1 MGLLLGAATIY
12 CYENPKWRNCKI
24 CRYCIYNIIYNHKS
38 CVISCISCIHL
49 PKTRRCL
56 KIHDIQRNFAHQN
69 WRHQKKETAKS
80 GCTTHHIQS
89 KTSLPFRIQSWER
102 FKNRGVQKVSDRSQ
116 QVLMVDV
123 CLTPRVIILTTQRN
137 PKMITFMG
145 DIQEG
150 YGYIYSQPFLRIH
163 YWYCKNESHTFFQN

>member
-1 MGLLLGAATIY
+1 M
-12 CYENPKWRNCKI
+12 
-24 CRYCIYNIIYNHKS
+24 
-38 CVISCISCIHL
+38 ISCIRL
-49 PKTRRCL
+49 PKNKALPQNSRHPEKKMHI
-56 KIHDIQRNFAHQN
+56 KIGGIK
-69 WRHQKKETAKS
+69 KKETAKS

-150 YGYIYSQPFLRIH
+150 YIYSQPFLRIH
-163 YWYCKNESHTFFQN
+163 Y